1 MNGYNPKFL
10 GINIPFPEFSPS
22 LVSSVLKKDALD
34 QEIYVN
40 YYNYTTVI
48 NRELRTPIFNA
59 FNIDQ
64 SKLFNVKRK
73 KNWDIDSRVGNEN
86 QLNNDYYFA
95 NPWDRGHLARRAAVA
110 WGENKREAQK
120 ASDNTFFYT
129 NATLQHENFNQ
140 DEWLALEDW
149 VLNLEED
156 SSNKISVFA
165 GPIFGDFSRSITPPG
180 RETALIPSAF
190 FKIICFI
197 NKSKELE
204 VRAFI
209 MYQDEEAL
217 KDKNGKKVF
226 NYQRYQ
232 VTVTEIEEL
241 TGLIFPDEIANKN
254 PLFFNENEEAKT
266 SLGVTDLP
274 ERIEVDSPQ
283 EIIATGQERTKVLDD
298 KVPVYIAA
306 ALVNPSGDE
315 TKFEWVSIINLS
327 NKKIDLKGWKLK
339 DPEASLELKGEINP
353 GEAIRFSPLLPIQLG
368 NRGGTISLFNDKG
381 ERIDRVKYPQQTNET
396 EDVPVIF
403 AMRDKVHVQVE
414 NVK

>member
-1 MNGYNPKFL
+1 MDGYNPDFL
-10 GINIPFPEFSPS
+10 GINIPFPDFSPS
-22 LVSSVLKKDALD
+22 IASSVLRKETLIE
-34 QEIYVN
+34 EIYVN
-40 YYNYTTVI
+40 YHNYTVVI
-48 NRELRTPIFNA
+48 NQELRTAIFNA

-64 SKLFNVKRK
+64 SKLFDVARK
-73 KNWDIDSRVGNEN
+73 KDWDIDSRVGNEN

-110 WGENKREAQK
+110 WGATKRDAQK
-120 ASDNTFFYT
+120 ASDNSFFYT
-129 NATLQHENFNQ
+129 NASLQHENFNP
-140 DEWLALEDW
+140 DEWLALEDF
-149 VLNLEED
+149 VLKLEEA
-156 SSNKISVFA
+156 STNKISVFV

-180 RETALIPSAF
+180 RTTALIPSAF

-197 NKSKELE
+197 NKSNELE

-209 MYQDEEAL
+209 MYQDEEAI

-266 SLGVTDLP
+266 NLGVIDLP
-274 ERIEVDSPQ
+274 ERIEIDSPQ
-283 EIIATGQERTKVLDD
+283 EIIAPDQKRTTVLDD
-298 KVPVYIAA
+298 KVPIYIAA

-315 TKFEWVSIINLS
+315 TKSEWVSIINLS
-327 NKKIDLKGWKLK
+327 NEKIDLEGWKLT

-353 GEAIRFSPLLPIQLG
+353 GEAIRISPLLPIELG
-368 NRGGTISLFNDKG
+368 NRGGTISLFNNKG
-381 ERIDRVKYPQQTNET
+381 ERIDRVKYPQQNQET
-396 EDVPVIF
+396 ENVPVIF
-403 AMRDKVHVQVE
+403 AMRDKVFTD
-414 NVK
+414 

>member
-1 MNGYNPKFL
+1 MNGYNPEFL
-10 GINIPFPEFSPS
+10 GTNIPFPEFSPS
-22 LVSSVLKKDALD
+22 LVSSVLKKETLN

-40 YYNYTTVI
+40 YYNYTIVI

-73 KNWDIDSRVGNEN
+73 EGWDIDSRVGNEN

-95 NPWDRGHLARRAAVA
+95 NPWDRGHLARRAAIA
-110 WGENKREAQK
+110 WGDSKREAQK

-149 VLNLEED
+149 VLKLEED
-156 SSNKISVFA
+156 SSDKISVFA

-197 NKSKELE
+197 NKNKELE

-217 KDKNGKKVF
+217 KDKNGKKIF

-232 VTVTEIEEL
+232 VTVTEIEKL
-241 TGLIFPDEIANKN
+241 TGLIFSDEIANTN
-254 PLFFNENEEAKT
+254 PLFFNENEEAT
-266 SLGVTDLP
+266 TNLGVTNLP

-283 EIIATGQERTKVLDD
+283 EIIAPGQKRTTVLDD
-298 KVPVYIAA
+298 KVSIYIAA

-315 TKFEWVSIINLS
+315 VTSEWVSIINLS
-327 NKKIDLKGWKLK
+327 NQKVNLEGWKLV
-339 DPEASLELKGEINP
+339 DPEADLELKGEINP
-353 GEAIRFSPLLPIQLG
+353 CEAIRFSPLLPIQLG

-381 ERIDRVKYPQQTNET
+381 ERIDRIKYPQQTKET

-403 AMRDKVHVQVE
+403 AMRDKVFTD
-414 NVK
+414 